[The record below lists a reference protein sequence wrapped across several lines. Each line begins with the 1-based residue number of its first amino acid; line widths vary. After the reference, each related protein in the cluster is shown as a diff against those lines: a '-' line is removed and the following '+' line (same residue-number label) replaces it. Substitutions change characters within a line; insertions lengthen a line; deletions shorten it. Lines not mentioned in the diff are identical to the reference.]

1 MFPPE
6 ILTLIGTVVGIG
18 IALATLI
25 LVTTARSNQRIDN
38 HIAATD
44 DKFEKYL
51 TRNDQKFD
59 TYLAE
64 TANDRRAMQAGID
77 ELRRQMQR
85 LAERQSRVEGHQS
98 STAAPAG
105 SSELAPP
112 GTSAPLR

>member
-6 ILTLIGTVVGIG
+6 ILTLIGTVVGTG

-25 LVTTARSNQRIDN
+25 LVTTARGNQRIDN

-51 TRNDQKFD
+51 TRNDGKFD

-64 TANDRRAMQAGID
+64 AANDRRAMQAGID
-77 ELRRQMQR
+77 EFRKEMQADMNEFRRQMQR

-98 STAAPAG
+98 STAAPA
-105 SSELAPP
+105 E
-112 GTSAPLR
+112 